1 MWPTK
6 GRKGND
12 MNRMSSAYN
21 RRQKYREDHGEY
33 PTKEAPPSQS
43 AQHEVNDLTREL
55 LTFLQKKSNHDAL
68 LSAAACGEAMV
79 TLCHVEGIDIDAL
92 LEAVKGEDVWVH
104 GGRGK
109 VAS

>member
-1 MWPTK
+1 
-6 GRKGND
+6 
-12 MNRMSSAYN
+12 
-21 RRQKYREDHGEY
+21 
-33 PTKEAPPSQS
+33 
-43 AQHEVNDLTREL
+43 
-55 LTFLQKKSNHDAL
+55 
-68 LSAAACGEAMV
+68 MV